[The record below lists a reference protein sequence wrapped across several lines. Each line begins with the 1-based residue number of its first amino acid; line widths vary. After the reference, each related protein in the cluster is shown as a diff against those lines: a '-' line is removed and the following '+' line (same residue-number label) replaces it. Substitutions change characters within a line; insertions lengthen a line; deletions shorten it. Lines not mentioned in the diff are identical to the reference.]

1 MDTSTTTTGR
11 PPAAPPEQ
19 SPKSS
24 FERGTKKRH
33 HWWIWVILAAVIL
46 GAAYWMYHQ
55 HEAALQAAQARA
67 AQANRAVPVA
77 TTTVA
82 KGNIGVYEE
91 GLGIVTPLAT
101 VTVTSRVQGEIVEI
115 HYREGQMV
123 RKGAPLIDIDPR
135 PYQAQ
140 LDQAQ
145 GQLAHD
151 EALLA
156 QSRIDLDRYQAAF
169 SRNAIAQQQVYDQEQ
184 LVKQYEGTVKNDQ
197 GLVDNAKVNLV
208 YCHITSPITGRV
220 GLRLVDIGNM
230 VQANST
236 TGLVVVAQLQPIT
249 VIFSIAEDY
258 LPQIQQQLR
267 QGHKLVVYAL
277 DRTDQTQIAAGT
289 LLTIDNQI
297 DTTTG
302 TVKFRA
308 IFPNT
313 DSSLFPNQ
321 FVNGKLLVNTLQGVN
336 VVPAAAIQRNAQG
349 AFVYV
354 VKPDQTASIQNVTVG
369 TADGDTTQV
378 TGVDA
383 GQVIVVNGF
392 DKLQDG
398 IKVTVHNG
406 SGKGAGSSGSGA
418 VSGANSGSGAQTSKS
433 GGSSKP

>member
-1 MDTSTTTTGR
+1 MVG
-11 PPAAPPEQ
+11 
-19 SPKSS
+19 
-24 FERGTKKRH
+24 
-33 HWWIWVILAAVIL
+33 
-46 GAAYWMYHQ
+46 
-55 HEAALQAAQARA
+55 
-67 AQANRAVPVA
+67 
-77 TTTVA
+77 
-82 KGNIGVYEE
+82 KGD
-91 GLGIVTPLAT
+91 
-101 VTVTSRVQGEIVEI
+101 
-115 HYREGQMV
+115 
-123 RKGAPLIDIDPR
+123 PLIDIDPR

-140 LDQAQ
+140 LSQAE

-156 QSRIDLDRYQAAF
+156 QARIDLDRYQAAF

-184 LVKQYEGTVKNDQ
+184 LVKQNEGTVKNDQ

-208 YCHITSPITGRV
+208 YCHITSPISGRV

-267 QGHKLVVYAL
+267 QGHKMVVYAL
-277 DRTDQTQIAAGT
+277 ERTDETQIAAGT

-302 TVKFRA
+302 TVKLRA

-321 FVNGKLLVNTLQGVN
+321 FVNAKLLVNTLQGVN

-378 TGVDA
+378 DGVET
-383 GQVIVVNGF
+383 GQVIVINGF

-398 IKVTVHNG
+398 IKVVARNG
-406 SGKGAGSSGSGA
+406 SGKGTASDGSGA
-418 VSGANSGSGAQTSKS
+418 GSAAGSGSQASKR
-433 GGSSKP
+433 GGKTKS

>member
-1 MDTSTTTTGR
+1 VVL
-11 PPAAPPEQ
+11 AV
-19 SPKSS
+19 
-24 FERGTKKRH
+24 
-33 HWWIWVILAAVIL
+33 VILA
-46 GAAYWMYHQ
+46 AAYWMYHQ
-55 HEAALQAAQARA
+55 HQAALQAAQARA
-67 AQANRAVPVA
+67 AQANRAVPVT
-77 TTTVA
+77 TTTVRT
-82 KGNIGVYEE
+82 GNIGVYQE

-101 VTVTSRVQGEIVEI
+101 VTVTSRVQGEIIQI

-123 RKGAPLIDIDPR
+123 HKGDPLIDIDPR

-208 YCHITSPITGRV
+208 YCHITSPISGRV

-258 LPQIQQQLR
+258 LPQIQLQLH

-277 DRTDQTQIAAGT
+277 DRTDETQIAEGT

-302 TVKFRA
+302 TVKLRA

-321 FVNGKLLVNTLQGVN
+321 FVNAKLLINTLQGVN
-336 VVPAAAIQRNAQG
+336 VVPAAAIQRNAQS

-354 VKPDQTASIQNVTVG
+354 VKPDQTASMQNVTVG
-369 TADGDTTQV
+369 TADGDNTQV
-378 TGVDA
+378 TGVNA
-383 GQVIVVNGF
+383 GQVIVVSGF

-398 IKVTVHNG
+398 IKVV
-406 SGKGAGSSGSGA
+406 SGSGRGPGNG
-418 VSGANSGSGAQTSKS
+418 GAAASSGAQTPKS
-433 GGSSKP
+433 GGTSKP

>member
-11 PPAAPPEQ
+11 PTNAPPEQ

-24 FERGTKKRH
+24 FELGTEKRH
-33 HWWIWVILAAVIL
+33 HWWIWVILIVVIL

-55 HEAALQAAQARA
+55 HQAALQAAQARA
-67 AQANRAVPVA
+67 AQQNRAVPVA
-77 TTTVA
+77 TATVT
-82 KGNIGVYEE
+82 KGNVGVYQE
-91 GLGIVTPLAT
+91 GIGNVTSLAT
-101 VTVTSRVQGEIVEI
+101 VTVTSRVQGQIVEI

-123 RKGAPLIDIDPR
+123 RKGDPLIDIDPR
-135 PYQAQ
+135 PYEAQ
-140 LDQAQ
+140 LSQAE

-151 EALLA
+151 EASLA
-156 QSRIDLDRYQAAF
+156 QARIDLDRYQAAF

-184 LVKQYEGTVKNDQ
+184 AVKQFEGTVKNDQ

-208 YCHITSPITGRV
+208 YCHITSPIDGRV
-220 GLRLVDIGNM
+220 GLRLVDVGNI

-249 VIFSIAEDY
+249 MIFSVAEDF
-258 LPQIQQQLR
+258 LPQIQQQMR
-267 QGHKLVVYAL
+267 QGHKMVVYAL
-277 DRTDQTQIAAGT
+277 ERTDQTQIAAGT
-289 LLTIDNQI
+289 LLTIDNEI
-297 DTTTG
+297 DPTTG
-302 TVKFRA
+302 TVKLRA
-308 IFPNT
+308 IFPNA

-369 TADGDTTQV
+369 IADGDTTQV
-378 TGVDA
+378 DGVEA
-383 GQVIVVNGF
+383 GQVIVVSGF

-398 IKVTVHNG
+398 IKVIVQNG
-406 SGKGAGSSGSGA
+406 PGKGAGGGGSGSA
-418 VSGANSGSGAQTSKS
+418 AQTSKT
-433 GGSSKP
+433 GGKAKS

>member
-11 PPAAPPEQ
+11 PPNAPPEQ
-19 SPKSS
+19 SPKSA
-24 FERGTKKRH
+24 FERGTEKRH
-33 HWWIWVILAAVIL
+33 HWWIWVVLAAVIL
-46 GAAYWMYHQ
+46 AAAYWMYHQ

-77 TTTVA
+77 TTTVGT
-82 KGNIGVYEE
+82 GNIGVYEE

-123 RKGAPLIDIDPR
+123 RKGDPLIDIDPR

-140 LDQAQ
+140 LSQAE

-156 QSRIDLDRYQAAF
+156 QARIDLDRYQAAF

-184 LVKQYEGTVKNDQ
+184 AVKQYEGTVKNDQ

-208 YCHITSPITGRV
+208 YCHITSPIGGRV
-220 GLRLVDIGNM
+220 GLRLVDVGNI

-267 QGHKLVVYAL
+267 QGHKMVVYAL

-289 LLTIDNQI
+289 LLTIDNEI

-313 DSSLFPNQ
+313 DTSLFPNQ

-336 VVPAAAIQRNAQG
+336 VLPAAAIQRNAQG

-369 TADGDTTQV
+369 IADGDTTQV

-383 GQVIVVNGF
+383 GQVIVINGF

-406 SGKGAGSSGSGA
+406 SGKAAGGGGSA
-418 VSGANSGSGAQTSKS
+418 ASSGAQTSKS
-433 GGSSKP
+433 GGTSKP

>member
-11 PPAAPPEQ
+11 PTNAPPEQ
-19 SPKSS
+19 SPKSA
-24 FERGTKKRH
+24 FEVGSEKRH
-33 HWWIWVILAAVIL
+33 HWWIWVVFAALIL

-55 HEAALQAAQARA
+55 HQAALQAAQARA
-67 AQANRAVPVA
+67 AQQNRAVPVA
-77 TTTVA
+77 TSTVGT
-82 KGNIGVYEE
+82 GNIGVYQE

-123 RKGAPLIDIDPR
+123 GKGDPLIDIDPR

-140 LDQAQ
+140 LSQAE

-156 QSRIDLDRYQAAF
+156 QARIDLDRYQAAF

-184 LVKQYEGTVKNDQ
+184 LVKQNEGTVKNDQ

-208 YCHITSPITGRV
+208 YCHITSPISGRV

-267 QGHKLVVYAL
+267 QGHKMVVYAL
-277 DRTDQTQIAAGT
+277 ERTDETQIAAGT

-302 TVKFRA
+302 TVKLRA

-321 FVNGKLLVNTLQGVN
+321 FVNAKLLVNTLQGVN

-378 TGVDA
+378 DGVET
-383 GQVIVVNGF
+383 GQVIVINGF

-398 IKVTVHNG
+398 IKVVARNG
-406 SGKGAGSSGSGA
+406 SGKGTASDGSGA
-418 VSGANSGSGAQTSKS
+418 GSAAGSGSQASKR
-433 GGSSKP
+433 GGKTKS

>member
-11 PPAAPPEQ
+11 PTNAPPEQ
-19 SPKSS
+19 SPKSA
-24 FERGTKKRH
+24 FEVGTEKRH
-33 HWWIWVILAAVIL
+33 HWWIWVVLVVLILA
-46 GAAYWMYHQ
+46 AAYWMYHQ
-55 HEAALQAAQARA
+55 HQATLQAAQARA
-67 AQANRAVPVA
+67 AQANRAVPVT
-77 TTTVA
+77 TTTVRT
-82 KGNIGVYEE
+82 GNIGVYQE

-101 VTVTSRVQGEIVEI
+101 VTVTSRVQGEIIQI

-123 RKGAPLIDIDPR
+123 HKGDPLIDIDPR

-208 YCHITSPITGRV
+208 YCHITSPISGRV

-258 LPQIQQQLR
+258 LPQIQLQLR
-267 QGHKLVVYAL
+267 QGHKMVVYAL

-302 TVKFRA
+302 TVKLRA
-308 IFPNT
+308 SFPNT

-321 FVNGKLLVNTLQGVN
+321 FVNAKLLINTLQGVN
-336 VVPAAAIQRNAQG
+336 VVPAAAIQRNAQS

-354 VKPDQTASIQNVTVG
+354 VKPDQTASMQNVTVG
-369 TADGDTTQV
+369 TADGDATQV
-378 TGVDA
+378 TGVNA
-383 GQVIVVNGF
+383 GQVIVVSGF

-398 IKVTVHNG
+398 IKVVSG
-406 SGKGAGSSGSGA
+406 SGKGPGSG
-418 VSGANSGSGAQTSKS
+418 GAPASSGAQTSKS
-433 GGSSKP
+433 GGTSKP

>member
-11 PPAAPPEQ
+11 PTNAPPEQ
-19 SPKSS
+19 SPKSP
-24 FERGTKKRH
+24 FELGTEKRH
-33 HWWIWVILAAVIL
+33 HWWIWVIIVVLIL

-55 HEAALQAAQARA
+55 HQAVLQAAQARA
-67 AQANRAVPVA
+67 AQQNRAVPVA
-77 TTTVA
+77 TATVS
-82 KGNIGVYEE
+82 KGDVGIYQG
-91 GLGIVTPLAT
+91 GLGTVTPVAT
-101 VTVTSRVQGEIVEI
+101 VTVTSRVQGQIMEI

-123 RKGAPLIDIDPR
+123 RKGDPLIDIDPR
-135 PYQAQ
+135 PYEAQ
-140 LDQAQ
+140 LAQ
-145 GQLAHD
+145 VEGQLAHD

-156 QSRIDLDRYQAAF
+156 QARIDLDRYQAAF

-184 LVKQYEGTVKNDQ
+184 AVKQYEGTVKNDQ

-208 YCHITSPITGRV
+208 YCHITSPIDGRV
-220 GLRLVDIGNM
+220 GLRLVDVGNI

-249 VIFSIAEDY
+249 IIFTVAEDF
-258 LPQIQQQLR
+258 LPQIQLQLR
-267 QGHKLVVYAL
+267 QGHKMAVYAL
-277 DRTDQTQIAAGT
+277 ERTDETQIAAGT
-289 LLTIDNQI
+289 LLTLDNQV

-302 TVKFRA
+302 TVKLRA

-321 FVNGKLLVNTLQGVN
+321 FVNAKLLVNTLQDVN
-336 VVPAAAIQRNAQG
+336 VVPNAAIQRNAQG

-369 TADGDTTQV
+369 IADGDSTQV
-378 TGVDA
+378 DGVEA

-398 IKVTVHNG
+398 IKVVVHNPSGG
-406 SGKGAGSSGSGA
+406 SGKGAVGGGA
-418 VSGANSGSGAQTSKS
+418 GSGAQTSKT
-433 GGSSKP
+433 GGKAKS

>member
-11 PPAAPPEQ
+11 PTNAPPEE
-19 SPKSS
+19 SPKSP
-24 FERGTKKRH
+24 FELGTKNRH
-33 HWWIWVILAAVIL
+33 HWWIWVVLAAVIL

-55 HEAALQAAQARA
+55 HQATLQAAQARA
-67 AQANRAVPVA
+67 AQQNRAVPVA
-77 TTTVA
+77 TTAVHT
-82 KGNIGVYEE
+82 GDIGVYQE

-101 VTVTSRVQGEIVEI
+101 VTVTSRVQGEITQI

-123 RKGAPLIDIDPR
+123 RKGDPLIDIDPR

-184 LVKQYEGTVKNDQ
+184 LVKQNEGTVRNDQ

-208 YCHITSPITGRV
+208 YCHITSPIDGRV

-258 LPQIQQQLR
+258 LPQIQQQLH
-267 QGHKLVVYAL
+267 QGHKMVVYAL

-302 TVKFRA
+302 TVKLRA

-321 FVNGKLLVNTLQGVN
+321 FVNGKLLINTLQGVN
-336 VVPAAAIQRNAQG
+336 VVPAAAIQRNAQS

-354 VKPDQTASIQNVTVG
+354 VKPDQTASMQNVTVG

-383 GQVIVVNGF
+383 GQVIVTSGF

-398 IKVTVHNG
+398 IKVTVPNG
-406 SGKGAGSSGSGA
+406 SGKETGSSA
-418 VSGANSGSGAQTSKS
+418 AAANSGAQKSKS
-433 GGSSKP
+433 GGKSKP

>member
-11 PPAAPPEQ
+11 PTNAPPEQ
-19 SPKSS
+19 SPKSA
-24 FERGTKKRH
+24 FEIGTEKRH
-33 HWWIWVILAAVIL
+33 HWWIWVVLAVLILA
-46 GAAYWMYHQ
+46 AAYWMYHQ
-55 HEAALQAAQARA
+55 HQAALQAAQARA
-67 AQANRAVPVA
+67 AQQNRAVPVA
-77 TTTVA
+77 TTTVRT
-82 KGNIGVYEE
+82 GDIGVYEE

-123 RKGAPLIDIDPR
+123 RKGDPLIDIDPR

-156 QSRIDLDRYQAAF
+156 QARIDLDRYQAAF

-184 LVKQYEGTVKNDQ
+184 AVKQYEGTVKNDQ
-197 GLVDNAKVNLV
+197 GVVDNAKVNLV
-208 YCHITSPITGRV
+208 YCHITSPIDGRV

-249 VIFSIAEDY
+249 VIFSIAEDF

-277 DRTDQTQIAAGT
+277 ERTDETQIAAGT

-302 TVKFRA
+302 TVKLRA
-308 IFPNT
+308 VFPNT
-313 DSSLFPNQ
+313 DGSLFPNQ
-321 FVNGKLLVNTLQGVN
+321 FVNAKLLVNTLQGVN
-336 VVPAAAIQRNAQG
+336 VAPAAAIQRNAQG

-354 VKPDQTASIQNVTVG
+354 VKPDQTASMQNVTVG

-383 GQVIVVNGF
+383 GQVIVINGF

-398 IKVTVHNG
+398 IKVTVRNA
-406 SGKGAGSSGSGA
+406 SGKGARSSGSGTA
-418 VSGANSGSGAQTSKS
+418 SSANSGSGAQTSK
-433 GGSSKP
+433 GGGTSKP